1 MAWRNLLGRMA
12 GYLVVVEPLGPEH
25 EEGLFAAAQDRE
37 TAYLSAFPDA
47 YGTRERFHRWVEEAL
62 AATAAG

>member
-12 GYLVVVEPLGPEH
+12 GYLLVVEPLGPEH
-25 EEGLFAAAQDRE
+25 EEGLFAAAQDGE

-47 YGTRERFHRWVEEAL
+47 YETRERFHR
-62 AATAAG
+62 

>member
-25 EEGLFAAAQDRE
+25 EEGLFAAAQDGE
-37 TAYLSAFPDA
+37 TWTYLSAFPDA
-47 YGTRERFHRWVEEAL
+47 TRRASAF
-62 AATAAG
+62 TAG